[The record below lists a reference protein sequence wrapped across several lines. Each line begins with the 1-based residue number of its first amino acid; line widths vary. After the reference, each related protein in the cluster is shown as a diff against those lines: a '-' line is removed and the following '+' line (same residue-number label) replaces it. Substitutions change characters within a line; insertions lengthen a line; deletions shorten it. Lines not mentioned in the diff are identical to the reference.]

1 MNSNV
6 RISSLPMYSA
16 RSKQESAFSLWIF
29 AGISDFGRARLES
42 PSITFTQ
49 SEHAQKLA
57 SCWQLSRYD
66 WAAICSHTRIPHLAL
81 SEPLQQ
87 MLKDYQLNLTD
98 LFLLGLC
105 GEVENSYWLNIALA
119 ELQAPDH
126 HPRPRAHLACEV
138 LNDLFDV
145 DITPIDFVNHPLVS
159 AGILK
164 IVGDDPW
171 PLRHLQVDGLL
182 WSLLSGAKVTWPGIS
197 RLVGDEPLVPE
208 ALQQPLAI
216 TAQHIRLG
224 RAHTIVLRGARATA
238 IHVARELA
246 NYLDIQPIK
255 VTPELWQ
262 RDKFLHLAATYDK
275 WLPIIEPLLGPGE
288 IYQLPDTATMAQ
300 VVICGHEGIVQ
311 GRAPV
316 ELDIPGFTLRE
327 RQMLWQNALSSPGLA
342 QELAES
348 SLIDGASIQTL
359 SHMAQAQAAREQ
371 QPLKRRHILD
381 SRLHQGNHRLR
392 QLAQPVLRQVD
403 SDALVLP
410 AGVAQQLNHLIQRC
424 KKRETLWQDLGCTA
438 QASVNLGIRVLFSG
452 ESGTGKTLAASYIAT
467 ELGAPLYRV
476 DLASVMNKY
485 IGETEKNLGLLLD
498 EAAAS
503 DTILLLDEADAL
515 FGKRT
520 DTGGAGDRF
529 ANMLTNYLL
538 TRIETHPGIA
548 ILTSNGRS
556 RIDSAFTR
564 RLDAIIEF
572 IPPAAAER
580 LLIWQSHLGA
590 RNPGDQFCQLLAS
603 YSELPGGF
611 IRNAVLAAATQ
622 INSAENPTISS
633 DVLLRA
639 LMDEYRK
646 LGKAIP
652 TKIEHLAQS
661 LAAQ

>member
-1 MNSNV
+1 MPAHN
-6 RISSLPMYSA
+6 A
-16 RSKQESAFSLWIF
+16 RSKQESFFSQWIL
-29 AGISDFGRARLES
+29 AGISDFGRARLAS

-49 SEHAQKLA
+49 SEHAQQLA
-57 SCWQLSRYD
+57 SHWQLSRYD
-66 WAAICSHTRIPHLAL
+66 WATVRSHTRIQHLRL

-87 MLKDYQLNLTD
+87 VLKDYQLGLAD

-105 GEVENSYWLNIALA
+105 GEVENSYWLNLALA
-119 ELQAPDH
+119 ELQTPDQ
-126 HPRPRAHLACEV
+126 HPRPRLHLVCEL
-138 LNDLFDV
+138 LNDLFDADV
-145 DITPIDFVNHPLVS
+145 SPIDLVNHPLVN
-159 AGILK
+159 AGLLQV
-164 IVGDDPW
+164 VGDEPW

-182 WSLLSGAKVTWPGIS
+182 WSLLTGARVSWPGTIQ
-197 RLVGDEPLVPE
+197 LTGNEPLVPE
-208 ALQQPLAI
+208 ALQQSLAI
-216 TAQHIRLG
+216 IAQHIRLG

-238 IHVARELA
+238 VHVASELA
-246 NYLDIQPIK
+246 RYLNIQPIK
-255 VTPELWQ
+255 VTPDLWA
-262 RDKFLHLAATYDK
+262 RDKALHLAATYGK
-275 WLPIIEPLLGPGE
+275 WLPVIEPVLGPGE
-288 IYQLPDTATMAQ
+288 IYQVPNAGTMAQ
-300 VVICGHEGIVQ
+300 VMLCGHEGIVQ

-316 ELDIPGFTLRE
+316 ELDIPGFTLQE
-327 RQMLWQNALSSPGLA
+327 RQILWQNYLSSPELA

-359 SHMAQAQAAREQ
+359 SQMAQAQAACEQ
-371 QPLKRRHILD
+371 QPLKRQHILN

-403 SDALVLP
+403 SHALVLP
-410 AGVAQQLNHLIQRC
+410 AGVNQQIHQLIQRC

-467 ELGAPLYRV
+467 QLGAPLYRV

-572 IPPAAAER
+572 VPPAAAER
-580 LLIWQSHLGA
+580 YLIWQSHLGA
-590 RNPGDQFCQLLAS
+590 RNPGEQFCQLLAS

-611 IRNAVLAAATQ
+611 IRNAVLTAATH
-622 INSAENPTISS
+622 INTTENQMIPPAM
-633 DVLLRA
+633 LLRA

-652 TKIEHLAQS
+652 TKLEHLAQS
-661 LAAQ
+661 LATQ